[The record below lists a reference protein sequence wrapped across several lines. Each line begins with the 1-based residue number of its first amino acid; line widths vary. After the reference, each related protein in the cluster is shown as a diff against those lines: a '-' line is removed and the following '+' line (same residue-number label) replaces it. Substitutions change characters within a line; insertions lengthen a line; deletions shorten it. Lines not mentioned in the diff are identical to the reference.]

1 MTSFLSFLA
10 CQVTGLRFVVCLLVL
25 VPPFSHAQWYN
36 QSQDIMGTRITV
48 ELWSEDQQKAEQAI
62 ESVMHEMRQ
71 IDARL
76 SPYKEN
82 SDLSKLNRQAAKSA
96 VPLSDELFLLLNKA
110 LDYSRLSDGA
120 FDISFASVG
129 QFYDYREQQ
138 QPQQKTLQT
147 HLPAIDYRSIVI
159 DSEKRTVRFLH
170 PLLKIDL
177 GGIAKGYAVDRGIEL
192 LKQQGIVSAIVMAGG
207 DSKILGDRGNQPWL
221 LGIRHPRSEGKLAV
235 KLPLTDTAFSTSG
248 DYERYFLD
256 GDKRIHHIINPSTG
270 KSATGIQSVSV
281 IAPDGIDSDALS
293 TTVFVLGIEKGLAL
307 VNQLEGIDA
316 IIIDGEGKLHYSA
329 NLAMPVDR

>member
-1 MTSFLSFLA
+1 VTSFLSFLA
-10 CQVTGLRFVVCLLVL
+10 RQVIGLRSVACLLFL
-25 VPPFSHAQWYN
+25 ASPLSHAQWHN

-48 ELWSEDQQKAEQAI
+48 ELWSEDPQKAEQAI
-62 ESVMHEMRQ
+62 ESVVHEMRQ

-110 LDYSRLSDGA
+110 IDYSRLSDGA

-159 DSEKRTVRFLH
+159 DQEKRTVRFLH

-207 DSKILGDRGNQPWL
+207 DSRILGDRGNQPWL
-221 LGIRHPRSEGKLAV
+221 LGIRHPRSKGKLAV

-270 KSATGIQSVSV
+270 QSATGIQSVSV

-307 VNQLEGIDA
+307 INQLEGIDA

-329 NLAMPVDR
+329 ELLMPVK